1 VIITKFGR
9 MGLDPLQVPEAA
21 AMRPGGTDAFAQQF
35 DAAIAANPDSNT
47 GFPAADASS
56 FEAAFD
62 ADQVSSRKSPSSDLD
77 DETDSDVTV
86 ASPEYD
92 ADTDAPVLMA
102 ASEAAAQQTALRKE
116 PLQKDSDPDAAQN
129 APAGLDNS
137 AAAKAAGAATLASA
151 GQTTATPGAAASAA
165 GVRVDGSCL
174 TGSVAGTS
182 LSASS
187 AVTAKAVA
195 TGYRTLNKHSA
206 ELTEQA
212 RDSVFRQ
219 ILFKLG
225 KDRGEMRVLLDPP
238 EFGQLDLHMQVENDG
253 RVRLSIGAE
262 RADLAALL
270 QQNLEPLKLALQ
282 QQGLQV
288 THAEVHTR
296 TDSDGR
302 RRDSAQHGHR
312 NPSHNFT
319 DEAGAAIAGTG
330 IGYVT
335 ANGLDFWA

>member
-1 VIITKFGR
+1 MVRGHNSRGKTIAV
-9 MGLDPLQVPEAA
+9 LQP
-21 AMRPGGTDAFAQQF
+21 
-35 DAAIAANPDSNT
+35 
-47 GFPAADASS
+47 
-56 FEAAFD
+56 
-62 ADQVSSRKSPSSDLD
+62 
-77 DETDSDVTV
+77 
-86 ASPEYD
+86 
-92 ADTDAPVLMA
+92 
-102 ASEAAAQQTALRKE
+102 
-116 PLQKDSDPDAAQN
+116 
-129 APAGLDNS
+129 
-137 AAAKAAGAATLASA
+137 
-151 GQTTATPGAAASAA
+151 
-165 GVRVDGSCL
+165 
-174 TGSVAGTS
+174 
-182 LSASS
+182 
-187 AVTAKAVA
+187 
-195 TGYRTLNKHSA
+195 
-206 ELTEQA
+206 A